1 MRSIDVSDLPEPVA
15 RALEVAAEMA
25 RNAARREKQGE
36 KPPELS
42 LWDGYVIGELRR
54 EEIYDDRV

>member
-25 RNAARREKQGE
+25 RHAARREKQGE